1 MSSSSA
7 TWIIT
12 WGAGAASCG
21 AGPTSLLISITQ
33 SLVGGAALLSLSKR
47 SSLHSGPTSI
57 TGSSAG
63 LLDPEAAGVA
73 LCFNAF
79 ALKTASAE
87 VTGG

>member
-1 MSSSSA
+1 M
-7 TWIIT
+7 
-12 WGAGAASCG
+12 
-21 AGPTSLLISITQ
+21 
-33 SLVGGAALLSLSKR
+33 GGWCCFLWRRAHELTHFNHTVIGRWCSPALPEQTRR